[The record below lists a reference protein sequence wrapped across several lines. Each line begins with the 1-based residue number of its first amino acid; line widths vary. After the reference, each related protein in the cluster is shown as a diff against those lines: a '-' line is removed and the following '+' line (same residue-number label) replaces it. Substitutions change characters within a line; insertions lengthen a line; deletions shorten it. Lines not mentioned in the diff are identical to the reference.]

1 MSAGASARVS
11 RSARQAD
18 ESGAVSPDS
27 AASADPHPLPQS
39 GEPPRP
45 VRLPAGL
52 SAVLG
57 VLSSSAVVIDSN
69 DRVLQASEAARAFG
83 LVKDNDLVVGELL
96 ALARQ
101 VRRDGEIREGEIDI
115 STERLQRPDHELRR
129 AGGPARAQG
138 SAAAG

>member
-11 RSARQAD
+11 RSPRQAD
-18 ESGAVSPDS
+18 ESAAVSPDS
-27 AASADPHPLPQS
+27 AASASASPPAS
-39 GEPPRP
+39 AAAISEPRP

-57 VLSSSAVVIDSN
+57 VLSSSAVVVDSN

-83 LVKDNDLVVGELL
+83 LVKDNDLAVGELL

-101 VRRDGEIREGEIDI
+101 
-115 STERLQRPDHELRR
+115 
-129 AGGPARAQG
+129 
-138 SAAAG
+138 